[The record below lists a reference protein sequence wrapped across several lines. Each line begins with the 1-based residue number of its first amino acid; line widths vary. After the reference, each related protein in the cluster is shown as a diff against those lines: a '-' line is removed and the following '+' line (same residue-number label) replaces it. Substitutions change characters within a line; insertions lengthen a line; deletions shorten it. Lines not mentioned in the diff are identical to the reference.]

1 MSELVITLL
10 RLSYLVLLWLLVLAC
25 IGVLRRD
32 IFGLRVSSRGK
43 GRRGTGER
51 GDRNSDRNNAN
62 ADVAAPGRSIPV
74 TLTVLAGPL
83 AGTQLGL
90 HTSSVLIGR
99 AASCTLVVDDDT
111 ASGRHARI
119 FPHDGGWYVE
129 DLGSTNGTWLG
140 DVRVSDPVPVPLGT
154 PVRVGQTTLELR
166 RGR

>member
-10 RLSYLVLLWLLVLAC
+10 RLSYLVLLWALVLAC

-32 IFGLRVSSRGK
+32 VFGLRVSARGK
-43 GRRGTGER
+43 GRRKR
-51 GDRNSDRNNAN
+51 GAGGNGKPNDDAG
-62 ADVAAPGRSIPV
+62 GRSAPV
-74 TLTVLAGPL
+74 TLSVLEGPL

-99 AASCTLVVDDDT
+99 APACTLVVDDDT

-140 DVRVSDPVPVPLGT
+140 NARVSDPVPVPLGT
-154 PVRVGQTTLELR
+154 PVRVGQTILELR

>member
-10 RLSYLVLLWLLVLAC
+10 RLSYLVLLWALVLAC

-32 IFGLRVSSRGK
+32 VFGLRVSSRGK
-43 GRRGTGER
+43 GRRNR
-51 GDRNSDRNNAN
+51 GVADARNNAN
-62 ADVAAPGRSIPV
+62 DDAGGGRSAPV
-74 TLTVLAGPL
+74 TLSVLEGPL

-90 HTSSVLIGR
+90 HTSSVLVGR
-99 AASCTLVVDDDT
+99 APSCTLVVDDDT

-140 DVRVSDPVPVPLGT
+140 DARVSDPVPVPIGT
-154 PVRVGQTTLELR
+154 PVRVGQTVLELR

>member
-43 GRRGTGER
+43 GRRGARSGER
-51 GDRNSDRNNAN
+51 GERNNTN
-62 ADVAAPGRSIPV
+62 DGVAAPGRSAPV
-74 TLTVLAGPL
+74 MLTVLAGPL
-83 AGTQLGL
+83 SGTQLGL

-99 AASCTLVVDDDT
+99 APSCTLVVDDDT

-129 DLGSTNGTWLG
+129 DLGSTNGTWVG
-140 DVRVSDPVPVPLGT
+140 SSRVSDPVPVPLGT
-154 PVRVGQTTLELR
+154 PVRVGQTILELR

>member
-10 RLSYLVLLWLLVLAC
+10 RLSFLALLWLLVLSC

-32 IFGLRVSSRGK
+32 IFGTRVSSRGR
-43 GRRGTGER
+43 GRGVRANVNPVNDDTG
-51 GDRNSDRNNAN
+51 S
-62 ADVAAPGRSIPV
+62 PGRSTPV
-74 TLTVLAGPL
+74 TLSVLEGPL

-99 AASCTLVVDDDT
+99 APSCTLVVDDDT

-129 DLGSTNGTWLG
+129 DLGSTNGTWVG
-140 DVRVSDPVPVPLGT
+140 DSRVTDPVPVPLGT
-154 PVRVGQTTLELR
+154 PVRVGQTLLELR

>member
-10 RLSYLVLLWLLVLAC
+10 RLSYLVLLWALVLAC

-43 GRRGTGER
+43 GRRGR
-51 GDRNSDRNNAN
+51 AN
-62 ADVAAPGRSIPV
+62 DQSRLNGNDAAGGPGRSAPV
-74 TLTVLAGPL
+74 TLTVLEGPL

-99 AASCTLVVDDDT
+99 APSCTLVVDDDT

-129 DLGSTNGTWLG
+129 DLGSTNGTWLA
-140 DVRVSDPVPVPLGT
+140 DARVADPVPVPLGA
-154 PVRVGQTTLELR
+154 PVRVGQTVLELR

>member
-10 RLSYLVLLWLLVLAC
+10 RLSYLVLLWLLVLSC

-32 IFGLRVSSRGK
+32 VFGTRVSARGRGLR
-43 GRRGTGER
+43 RRGDDGQDPTP
-51 GDRNSDRNNAN
+51 
-62 ADVAAPGRSIPV
+62 PGRSAPV
-74 TLTVLAGPL
+74 TLTVLEGPL

-99 AASCTLVVDDDT
+99 APSCTLVVDDDT

-129 DLGSTNGTWLG
+129 DLGSTNGTWVG
-140 DVRVSDPVPVPLGT
+140 SSRVSDPVPVPLGT
-154 PVRVGQTTLELR
+154 PVRVGQTILELR